1 MSLNLTRLCGEVME
15 RGALRYTP
23 AGISVIEFRL
33 LHRSEQI
40 EAGALRKVEC
50 DMACVVLGDN
60 AKLIAA
66 ITPGEQGSQ
75 VSVSGFL
82 AARSLKHR
90 SPVLHVNTIE
100 FLEGN

>member
-1 MSLNLTRLCGEVME
+1 ME
-15 RGALRYTP
+15 RGALRYTL
-23 AGISVIEFRL
+23 AGVPVVDFRL
-33 LHRSEQI
+33 QHYSEQI
-40 EAGALRKVEC
+40 EAGVARKVEC
-50 DMACVVLGDN
+50 EMPCVALGSN

-66 ITPGEQGSQ
+66 IKPGEQASL
-75 VSVSGFL
+75 VCVSGFL